1 MANNKFVANIVLEFF
16 VIIAYICLILYPFR
30 FSLTDHG
37 RPVTQEL
44 VETEKY
50 ILRLRSWFRIILL
63 LTIYQYI
70 VFIIQTPP
78 PSTLPPLPLD
88 NNLISNNIVEEGISM
103 SMGMY
108 PSFPAL
114 GIPMSF

>member
-1 MANNKFVANIVLEFF
+1 MANNKLVENIVMEFF
-16 VIIAYICLILYPFR
+16 VIIVYICFILLPCR
-30 FSLTDHG
+30 FNLTDHG

-70 VFIIQTPP
+70 VFITQTPP
-78 PSTLPPLPLD
+78 PSTPPFD
-88 NNLISNNIVEEGISM
+88 DFLISNNIVAEELGTSM

-114 GIPMSF
+114 GVPMSF